1 MPTINRSNKVREPKQ
16 IYKHNRQSEKY
27 YNTLQWKNLR
37 NSYIKEHPFCQKC
50 LEEGRVTLAE
60 EVHHITTI
68 LSAPEEFRYAVLTDD
83 QNLVSLCKKCHS
95 EVHTTNNK
103 DYLKSFDD
111 WYFKHNNPGDDQQ
124 KVK

>member
-37 NSYIKEHPFCQKC
+37 NSYIKEHPFCQYC
-50 LEEGRVTLAE
+50 QEHYNRVRLAE
-60 EVHHITTI
+60 EVHHCTEFLQATT
-68 LSAPEEFRYAVLTDD
+68 EEGRMELLLDPN
-83 QNLVSLCKKCHS
+83 NLMSVCRECHMEIHS
-95 EVHTTNNK
+95 IRRKNR
-103 DYLKSFDD
+103 
-111 WYFKHNNPGDDQQ
+111 NNPGEDQQ